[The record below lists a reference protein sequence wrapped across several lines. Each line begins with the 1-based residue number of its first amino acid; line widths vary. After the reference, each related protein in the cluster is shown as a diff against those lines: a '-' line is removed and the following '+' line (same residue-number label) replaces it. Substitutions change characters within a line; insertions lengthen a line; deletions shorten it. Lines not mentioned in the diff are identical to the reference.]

1 VALNRLTG
9 RPLRLLPV
17 LWFAFSMAASI
28 APSAFAETAAATV
41 TESRPAHWAQPV
53 AVAGVP
59 NLNRVTPTF
68 YRSAQPLKA
77 GFPKLEPGAGI
88 KTVVSLRA
96 FHSDA
101 KLAKSTGLKLVSVP
115 INTWKINTTDVV
127 RALAEIRHAEANGPV
142 LLHCLHGADRTGLV
156 TAMYR
161 MIYQGWSKADAETE
175 MRKGSYGYHAV
186 WGNIPRFIAKADLV
200 DIKRRVDAVTF

>member
-1 VALNRLTG
+1 
-9 RPLRLLPV
+9 
-17 LWFAFSMAASI
+17 MI
-28 APSAFAETAAATV
+28 APTRAEAPAAGAATAAA
-41 TESRPAHWAQPV
+41 RPANWAQPL

-77 GFPKLEPGAGI
+77 GFPQLGPEVGI
-88 KTVVSLRA
+88 KTIVSLRA

-115 INTWKINTTDVV
+115 INTWKINTSDVV
-127 RALAEIRHAEANGPV
+127 QALAEIRRAEANGPV

-161 MIYQGWSKADAETE
+161 MIYQDWTKADAEAE
-175 MRKGSYGYHAV
+175 MRQGNYGYHPV
-186 WGNIPRFIAKADLV
+186 WGNIPRFIAAADLA
-200 DIKRRVDAVTF
+200 DIRRRVEAVKF

>member
-1 VALNRLTG
+1 VKKFVVLFGLALALTSGPVVA
-9 RPLRLLPV
+9 PV
-17 LWFAFSMAASI
+17 L
-28 APSAFAETAAATV
+28 AEKPAAAV
-41 TESRPAHWAQPV
+41 EARPANWAQPV

-77 GFPKLEPGAGI
+77 GFPNIGPSTGI

-101 KLAKSTGLKLVSVP
+101 KLAKSTDLKLISVP
-115 INTWKINTTDVV
+115 INTWNIKTSDVV
-127 RALAEIRHAEANGPV
+127 RALAEIRRAEADGPV
-142 LLHCLHGADRTGLV
+142 LLHCLHGADRTGVV

-161 MIYQGWSKADAETE
+161 MIYQDWSKADAEAE
-175 MRKGSYGYHAV
+175 MRKGNYGYHAV
-186 WGNIPRFIAKADLV
+186 WGNIPRFIANADLA
-200 DIKRRVDAVTF
+200 DLKRQVEAVKF

>member
-1 VALNRLTG
+1 VKKFVIVASVTVVLASAITVV
-9 RPLRLLPV
+9 PV
-17 LWFAFSMAASI
+17 L
-28 APSAFAETAAATV
+28 AEKPVAAAADA
-41 TESRPAHWAQPV
+41 RPANWAQPV
-53 AVAGVP
+53 PLQGVP

-77 GFPKLEPGAGI
+77 GFPTLGPSTGI

-101 KLAKSTGLKLVSVP
+101 KLAKSTDLKLVSVP
-115 INTWKINTTDVV
+115 INTWNIKTRDVV
-127 RALAEIRHAEANGPV
+127 QALAEIRHAEASGPV

-161 MIYQGWSKADAETE
+161 MIYQNWSKADAEAE
-175 MRKGSYGYHAV
+175 MRQGNFGYHAV
-186 WGNIPRFIAKADLV
+186 WGNIPRFIANADLA
-200 DIKRRVDAVTF
+200 DIKRRVEAVKF